1 MKYIGIWAVS
11 SVVMLTLIGAVIA
24 GKMDG
29 FNRWMFHSTLGGM
42 LFLAGLAVW
51 VVGSLCTVAGWFRR
65 Q

>member
-1 MKYIGIWAVS
+1 MKYMGLGLIS
-11 SVVMLTLIGAVIA
+11 SVVMLALIGAVIA
-24 GKMDG
+24 AKLDG